1 MNLLFFIMLLA
12 PISAFVTKP
21 NIGTNLIRTF
31 ATKKN
36 FNFEK
41 KYVSKSNGQTYYKKM
56 LYDKDLDLII
66 CNGPAGSGKTSLACD
81 FSLDSLK
88 NKYFSKIIITRP
100 TISIEENLGFLPGDI
115 NQKMSPWTAPIYD
128 IFKEYFSSSE
138 LEFYIKEGIIE
149 VCPLGFI
156 QGRTFKNA
164 VIIADE
170 MQNSSNSQMFM
181 LLTRI
186 GEGSK
191 MIINGDLD
199 QSNNR
204 NNGLLNLIDKVNYK
218 YNTEMDRYE
227 NRIGIIQLDKNDIQR
242 HQIIT
247 KIIDLYK

>member
-1 MNLLFFIMLLA
+1 MKLLFLIMLLT
-12 PISAFVTKP
+12 PISAFITKP
-21 NIGTNLIRTF
+21 LLEKNLVRTF

-41 KYVSKSNGQTYYKKM
+41 RYVSKSSGQTYYKKM
-56 LYDKDLDLII
+56 LYDKNLDLVI

-88 NKYFSKIIITRP
+88 NKLFNKIIITRP

-138 LEFYIKEGIIE
+138 LEFYIKEGVIE

-156 QGRTFKNA
+156 QGRTFKHS

-199 QSNNR
+199 QNNEKD
-204 NNGLLNLIDKVNYK
+204 NGLLNLIEKVSYK
-218 YNTEMDRYE
+218 YETEMERYE
-227 NRIGIIQLDKNDIQR
+227 NGIGILQLDKNDIQR
-242 HQIIT
+242 HKIIT

>member
-1 MNLLFFIMLLA
+1 MNFLLLIMLLV
-12 PISAFVTKP
+12 PISAFMRK
-21 NIGTNLIRTF
+21 NSFNKNLVRTF

-36 FNFEK
+36 FNFQK
-41 KYVSKSNGQTYYKKM
+41 KYVSKSSGQTFYKKM
-56 LYDKDLDLII
+56 LYDKNLDLII

-88 NKYFSKIIITRP
+88 NKEFNKIIITRP
-100 TISIEENLGFLPGDI
+100 TISIEENLGYLPGDI

-199 QSNNR
+199 QNKEQ
-204 NNGLLNLIDKVNYK
+204 NNGLLHLIDKVNYRYETEMEK
-218 YNTEMDRYE
+218 YN

>member
-1 MNLLFFIMLLA
+1 MLLA
-12 PISAFVTKP
+12 PITGFVTK
-21 NIGTNLIRTF
+21 NCINRNMIRTF
-31 ATKKN
+31 ASKKN

-41 KYVSKSNGQTYYKKM
+41 KYVSKSAGQTYYKKM
-56 LYDKDLDLII
+56 LYDQNLDLLI

-81 FSLDSLK
+81 YSLDSLK
-88 NKYFSKIIITRP
+88 NKDFHKIIITRP

-138 LEFYIKEGIIE
+138 LDFYIKEGIIE

-156 QGRTFKNA
+156 QGRTFKNS

-170 MQNSSNSQMFM
+170 MQNSSDSQMFM

-199 QSNNR
+199 QNN
-204 NNGLLNLIDKVNYK
+204 NKDNGLLNLIEKVNYK
-218 YNTEMDRYE
+218 YESEMDKYN
-227 NRIGIIQLDKNDIQR
+227 NRIGLITLDKNDIQR
-242 HQIIT
+242 HPII
-247 KIIDLYK
+247 KKVIDLYK